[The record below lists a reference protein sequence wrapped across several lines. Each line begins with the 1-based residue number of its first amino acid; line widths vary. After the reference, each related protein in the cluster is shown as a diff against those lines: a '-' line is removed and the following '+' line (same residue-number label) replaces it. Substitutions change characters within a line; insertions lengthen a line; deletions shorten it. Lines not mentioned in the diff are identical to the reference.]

1 MRFYIE
7 SVFREWLGIIWIPQE
22 KTLFLRIT
30 TWQPCLSFHLEGLEL
45 WKHFPNTWCDRT
57 GDAVGSPQKGWLW
70 VITSGSCGIS
80 KTLGHRSTPGI
91 LSLFYSYCTQPNTF
105 QQHPIPLPPNHSR
118 ARLAWE
124 LGSQGPGVEGHNSLS
139 ELSGRLGNVPK
150 NQTRQGSR
158 EKLYLL
164 CSDHLQI
171 WIPLKHTDC
180 KYSPGKINNMSSGNN
195 INGFTWNS
203 ICLFLNTL
211 IHFFFF

>member
-1 MRFYIE
+1 MWWNRWRSRF
-7 SVFREWLGIIWIPQE
+7 S
-22 KTLFLRIT
+22 
-30 TWQPCLSFHLEGLEL
+30 SEG
-45 WKHFPNTWCDRT
+45 
-57 GDAVGSPQKGWLW
+57 LW
-70 VITSGSCGIS
+70 VITNESCGIS

-91 LSLFYSYCTQPNTF
+91 LSLFYSYCTQPNIF

-124 LGSQGPGVEGHNSLS
+124 LASQGPGVEGHNSLS
-139 ELSGRLGNVPK
+139 EPSGRRGNVPK

-171 WIPLKHTDC
+171 WVPLKHTDC
-180 KYSPGKINNMSSGNN
+180 KYSPGKISNMSPGKN
-195 INGFTWNS
+195 INGFPWNS

-211 IHFFFF
+211 ILFLKKESLSIWRWTTMENTFYSFTI